1 MESTGVYWR
10 AIYYL
15 LEDEFECQLF
25 NARHLRHV
33 PGRKSDV
40 QDAEWGCQLI

>member
-33 PGRKSDV
+33 PGRKSGSPLRLGV
-40 QDAEWGCQLI
+40 THR

>member
-1 MESTGVYWR
+1 VTVVGMESTGVYWR
-10 AIYYL
+10 AVYYL

-33 PGRKSDV
+33 ALV
-40 QDAEWGCQLI
+40 